1 MRDDQFLNLA
11 INKLGIEFGSLDL
24 SFHQMKNGKPGDITS
39 YWPGDENEDVL
50 VCVFKGKEIS
60 EPFHRQDF
68 FFINYA
74 YDGSYQALSEKYNN
88 LITIGEDECYIG
100 QPYSGYA
107 LRANSDTE
115 ITIVGILIRKDS
127 FFHEYLPTVYTDAE
141 LFRFF
146 IEPQSNKFS
155 DEFIHLSVT
164 KDHAIRTLLELMI
177 MEYADRKDDT
187 QRILKAMLQTLMLE
201 IARRYKIKKAGST
214 HKSLSDRIL
223 EYMDDHS
230 DVVTLKDIAARF
242 GYHPNYISTL
252 LHRNTGRKFSE
263 ILLEKR
269 MARAVLLMKNTTL
282 SVEEIA
288 AMLGYC
294 DQSSF
299 YKAFKGYYH
308 TSPREYDSELS
319 EVQSENK

>member
-1 MRDDQFLNLA
+1 MRDEQFLNLA
-11 INKLGIEFGSLDL
+11 VNKLGIEFSSLDL
-24 SFHQMKNGKPGDITS
+24 SFHQMENGNPGDITS

-50 VCVFKGKEIS
+50 VCVFKGRRIS

-74 YDGSYQALSEKYNN
+74 YEGSYQALSEKYNN
-88 LITIGEDECYIG
+88 LITIDEDECYIG

-107 LRANSDTE
+107 LRADSDKDV
-115 ITIVGILIRKDS
+115 TIVGILIRKDS

-164 KDHAIRTLLELMI
+164 KDHVIRSLLELMVI
-177 MEYADRKDDT
+177 EYADRKDDT
-187 QRILKAMLQTLMLE
+187 QRILKSMLQTLMLE
-201 IARRYKIKKAGST
+201 IARRYKIERTGGKK
-214 HKSLSDRIL
+214 KSLSDRIL

-230 DVVTLKDIAARF
+230 DVVTLKEIAERF
-242 GYHPNYISTL
+242 NYHPNYISTL
-252 LHRNTGRKFSE
+252 LHRSTGRKFSE

-269 MARAVLLMKNTTL
+269 MARAILLMKNTSL

-288 AMLGYC
+288 AMLGYS

-299 YKAFKGYYH
+299 YKAFKNYYH
-308 TSPREYDSELS
+308 VSPREYDF
-319 EVQSENK
+319 KD

>member
-1 MRDDQFLNLA
+1 MRDEQFLNLA
-11 INKLGIEFGSLDL
+11 VNKLGIEFSSLDL
-24 SFHQMKNGKPGDITS
+24 SFHQMENGNPGDITS

-50 VCVFKGKEIS
+50 VCVFKVKRIS

-74 YDGSYQALSEKYNN
+74 YEGSYQALSEKYNN
-88 LITIGEDECYIG
+88 LITIDEDECYIG

-107 LRANSDTE
+107 LRADSDKDV
-115 ITIVGILIRKDS
+115 TIVGILIRKDS

-164 KDHAIRTLLELMI
+164 KDHVIRSLLELMVI
-177 MEYADRKDDT
+177 EYADRKDDT
-187 QRILKAMLQTLMLE
+187 QRILKSMLQTLMLE
-201 IARRYKIKKAGST
+201 IARRYKIERTGGKK
-214 HKSLSDRIL
+214 KSLSDRIL

-230 DVVTLKDIAARF
+230 DVVTLKEIAERF
-242 GYHPNYISTL
+242 NYHPNYISTL
-252 LHRNTGRKFSE
+252 LHRSTGRKFSE

-269 MARAVLLMKNTTL
+269 MARAILLMKNTSL

-288 AMLGYC
+288 AMLGYS

-299 YKAFKGYYH
+299 YKAFKNYYH
-308 TSPREYDSELS
+308 VSPREYDF
-319 EVQSENK
+319 KD